1 MKIETL
7 IEELQKLKEEGYTE
21 VMIKKTK
28 YYEEIEDYGFDYED
42 EFDDEEE
49 EEDDEWDE

>member
-28 YYEEIEDYGFDYED
+28 YYEEIEDLMISEYGTVIIN
-42 EFDDEEE
+42 
-49 EEDDEWDE
+49 